1 MKVAAYIPIKL
12 NNERMP
18 EKNTKVFGD
27 GTPLCSFMFRT
38 LSKAEGIDQRYCFC
52 SDKRITAYL
61 PSDIKFLKRD
71 ASLDS
76 SETQCQEIVRSFLE
90 IVDADIIVLC
100 HATCPF
106 VKINSIETCIKKV
119 KSGKYDSAFTAVRV
133 QDFLWQDGRPLNF
146 EPNSVKRTQDLPKI
160 YKESVGCYVF
170 TKELFLSSGRRVG
183 IQPYICEV
191 DAFEAVDIDYAEDF
205 EIANAIYMNI
215 LKHRMEG
222 N

>member
-1 MKVAAYIPIKL
+1 M
-12 NNERMP
+12 
-18 EKNTKVFGD
+18 
-27 GTPLCSFMFRT
+27 
-38 LSKAEGIDQRYCFC
+38 
-52 SDKRITAYL
+52 
-61 PSDIKFLKRD
+61 
-71 ASLDS
+71 
-76 SETQCQEIVRSFLE
+76 
-90 IVDADIIVLC
+90 
-100 HATCPF
+100 
-106 VKINSIETCIKKV
+106 
-119 KSGKYDSAFTAVRV
+119 RV